1 MLGGGGGGSGS
12 VYWGAKG
19 GDFRGIVVVFAWVSI
34 QERHLRSYVE
44 LYSSLGWNSLVCH
57 AGFLNAFASEKA
69 MSMAFFVLNELLK
82 ELEIKPCPVVLAAFS
97 AGSKACMS
105 KVFQIIE
112 KPCESQLNWDKY
124 GLVRNCV
131 SGHVFDSGPVDFTSD
146 FGSRFTLP
154 STILKR
160 PVPAKVVSWIV
171 KGVSSGLD
179 ALYLTRF
186 EAQRAEYWQN
196 LHSSVCM
203 GAPYLILCSED
214 DSLAPYQTIFT
225 FAEDL
230 RGSGADVK
238 LVKLHGST
246 HNDHYKHY
254 PIQYRAAIAS
264 LFAKAASIFSQRFQQ
279 LEEERT
285 RTGSKCD
292 EISELICDLQ
302 NAAVNSNQSL
312 RRVATGPSDHF
323 FLPSSVNDS
332 YAASGSSNNEQKES
346 SNLTQNAP
354 GISAHSILGEMLFDI
369 CVPKNVEGWDIKFS
383 GSLNGQPYACARKLS
398 PSREIKSIRRSRL

>member
-1 MLGGGGGGSGS
+1 MVGGGGS
-12 VYWGAKG
+12 VYWGAEGSGFK
-19 GDFRGIVVVFAWVSI
+19 GIVVVFAWVSI

-44 LYSSLGWNSLVCH
+44 LYASLGWNSLVCH

-82 ELEIKPCPVVLAAFS
+82 ELQIKPCPVVFAAFS

-105 KVFQIIE
+105 KVLQIIE
-112 KPCESQLNWDKY
+112 RPCESQLKWDKY

-131 SGHVFDSGPVDFTSD
+131 SGHIFDSGPVDFNSD
-146 FGSRFTLP
+146 FGSRFTMP

-179 ALYLTRF
+179 SLYLTRF

-196 LHSSVCM
+196 LHSSVCI
-203 GAPYLILCSED
+203 GAPYLIVCSED
-214 DSLAPYQTIFT
+214 DSLAPYQTILT

-230 RGSGADVK
+230 RSSGADVR

-246 HNDHYKHY
+246 HNGHYKHY

-264 LFAKAASIFSQRFQQ
+264 LFTKAASIFSQRIQQ

-285 RTGSKCD
+285 RMGSKRD

-332 YAASGSSNNEQKES
+332 YAASGSSDNGQKES
-346 SNLTQNAP
+346 SNLAQNAP
-354 GISAHSILGEMLFDI
+354 EISAHSILGQMLFDI

-398 PSREIKSIRRSRL
+398 PSHDIKSIRRSRL

>member
-1 MLGGGGGGSGS
+1 MVGGGGS
-12 VYWGAKG
+12 VYWGARG
-19 GDFRGIVVVFAWVSI
+19 SGFRGVVVIFAWVSI

-44 LYSSLGWNSLVCH
+44 LYASLGWNSLVCH

-69 MSMAFFVLNELLK
+69 MSMAIFVLNELLK
-82 ELEIKPCPVVLAAFS
+82 ELQIKPCPVVFAAFS

-105 KVFQIIE
+105 KVFQ
-112 KPCESQLNWDKY
+112 DKY

-131 SGHVFDSGPVDFTSD
+131 SGHIFDSGPVDFTSD

-160 PVPAKVVSWIV
+160 PVPAKVASLIV

-186 EAQRAEYWQN
+186 GAQRAEYWQN
-196 LHSSVCM
+196 LHSSVCI

-214 DSLAPYQTIFT
+214 DNLAPYQTIFT

-238 LVKLHGST
+238 LVKLRGSS
-246 HNDHYKHY
+246 HNGHYKHY

-264 LFAKAASIFSQRFQQ
+264 LFAKAASIFSQRFQR

-285 RTGSKCD
+285 RMGSKYD

-323 FLPSSVNDS
+323 FLPSSVNDG
-332 YAASGSSNNEQKES
+332 YAASGSSDNERKES
-346 SNLTQNAP
+346 SNLAQNAP
-354 GISAHSILGEMLFDI
+354 GISAHSILGQMLFDI

-398 PSREIKSIRRSRL
+398 PSRDIKSIRRSRL